1 SELAIGGNTWTYKH
15 MEYERAKEIFDNTVA
30 VEISGLELRPLKKES
45 LKSATQSI
53 MEEQDI
59 QDLKDAAETAG
70 KLLEAEKDL
79 LNALF

>member
-1 SELAIGGNTWTYKH
+1 MCLEKNPQNRLKCGRT
-15 MEYERAKEIFDNTVA
+15 
-30 VEISGLELRPLKKES
+30 GLEPLKKES

-53 MEEQDI
+53 MDDEDI

-70 KLLEAEKDL
+70 KLLEAEKEL